1 MTPDRR
7 EFIFSIAA
15 LAAAPPRYLIGRTAQ
30 AAHSPE
36 PALSPGQLDLLAQ
49 FCEQIIPGD
58 DFPGARELGV
68 AEFIE
73 RTLREAH
80 PGWIRVYAAG
90 LRATEASS
98 WELFEASFPNLT
110 ADQQVE
116 LLERMER
123 GDLPSEHW
131 SSPPQRE
138 FFSMVRSH
146 TMQGYY
152 SHPQWGGNRNKAA
165 WRMIG
170 YEDWWV

>member
-1 MTPDRR
+1 MRPDRR
-7 EFIFSIAA
+7 EFIFSIVA
-15 LAAAPPRYLIGRTAQ
+15 LAAAPPRYLIGRTAP

-36 PALSPGQLDLLAQ
+36 PALSPEQLDLLAQ
-49 FCEQIIPGD
+49 FCEQIIPTD

-68 AEFIE
+68 VEFIE
-73 RTLREAH
+73 RTLRKAH
-80 PGWIRVYAAG
+80 PGWIQVYEEG
-90 LRATEASS
+90 LRATELSS
-98 WELFEASFPNLT
+98 RDLFEESFPNLT
-110 ADQQVE
+110 ADRQIE

-123 GDLPSEHW
+123 GDLPSEYW
-131 SSPPQRE
+131 SSPPQRD

-165 WRMIG
+165 WSMIG